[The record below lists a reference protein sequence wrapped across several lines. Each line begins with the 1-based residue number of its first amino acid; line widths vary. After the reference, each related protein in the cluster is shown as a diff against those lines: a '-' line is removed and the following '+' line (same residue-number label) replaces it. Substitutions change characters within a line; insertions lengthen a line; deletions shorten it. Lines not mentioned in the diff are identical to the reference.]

1 MTAPTTTEV
10 AATSPRQLLKTLHQK
25 YQVFRDHL
33 PLAIGIDK
41 QILAENS
48 DIDRKLLR
56 VALSIHT
63 NSTPYLKAVERA
75 TTRAELSGSPAGEI
89 TDAHRTRAKEM
100 LSERYKKI
108 AEERKAKREAEIA
121 ERRRAEKLQQLAEKF
136 SKK

>member
-1 MTAPTTTEV
+1 MTAPTPTEV
-10 AATSPRQLLKTLHQK
+10 APTSPRQLLKTLHQK
-25 YQVFRDHL
+25 YQVFRDYL

-75 TTRAELSGSPAGEI
+75 SARAELSGNPSGEI

-100 LSERYKKI
+100 LAERYKKI